1 MEDNEIPLIAAAAC
15 PDQVIQLAANQC
27 FVPVSALTL
36 PPVLENCPTGNISF
50 SPATTDGFPSGVYP
64 LTVSIADAAGNI
76 NSCTMEIT
84 VLPFEPPNDQMVC
97 IGQINLSLDADC
109 EEEIVA
115 DVLLAPGGTHG
126 CTDDYCVTA
135 LDENGDEVPGAI
147 ATQEH
152 VGQVLTVRVCTDCDT
167 GNCCWGNVL
176 IENKLRPEVD
186 CPAPE
191 ISLFCNQIFEPSSV
205 GEPIL
210 TTCEQEVFFSF
221 EDNLM
226 IGDMCDDTPGTL
238 ERIWTVTDESNNTI
252 TCVQNIT
259 IEQFNLEDLEYPTD
273 TILTTA
279 DISCADIALDA
290 SMTHPDNTGYPSL
303 GGTPIFETGD
313 GLCSHFWN
321 WDDQLLM
328 NCEGSYE
335 ILRRWLV
342 RDMCDPIVSGVN
354 PVEHYQSIKVLD
366 NMPPVIEGCPE
377 MDIIA
382 NADFDCSTDILVN
395 ELFPS
400 FVEICGSIK
409 DTLISVSPGTV
420 QNRDGQFFLTNMA
433 PGVHT
438 VKLTVSDQCS
448 NTSRCEFD
456 ISVLDGSGPQVIC
469 EQDLHVA
476 LNNLGVAEVPA
487 EVLDDGSFDNCSPI
501 QFQIYRMDNN
511 CDNDIDL
518 NPGPYVTFCC
528 NDVSDEPQQVFLRVW
543 DDADRD
549 GMFGSVGDFSS
560 ECMVRVYI
568 SDSTIPDLTCPD
580 DIVIDCN
587 QEPTNLNITGRP
599 SIGSACTFATAS
611 FTDDV
616 SNLSHCATGEVVRT
630 WQIESQNIVC
640 NQIIRITPAM
650 PFTVNNIVWPQDFEG
665 ECTDM
670 NTATEPIISGVECS
684 QIGIELESDTF
695 FFEEAACYKVINTW
709 QVIDLCQFDSSVDP
723 DFGLWSHQQVI
734 TITSSEPPTITAC
747 GDITVDVD
755 SEDCLV
761 SSATISNSALATGC
775 SLSQNLD
782 WSYVVDIDGDGVT
795 DASGTLTGQDVNFT
809 IDNLIGGQAS
819 VDWVVTDG
827 CGNMTSCTQ
836 NVTVQDGKAPTALCH
851 NLSTAIMNSTGTAAI
866 DVTDI
871 DAGSTDN
878 CTAQAD
884 LQLSFAADQIVAS
897 QSFSCDDLPDGIS
910 ANVSVTLYVND
921 SDGNQSNCVTLVNL
935 LDNNDVCTDDAGQL
949 MVLGG
954 QITTE
959 FGEAIE
965 AVETRLEA
973 SSPAMNN
980 MEPTDEN
987 GEFVFDGLPTSM
999 DYKLVPF
1006 KNVDHNN
1013 GVNTIDIIH
1022 MQRHV
1027 LGVDR
1032 LNSPYKV
1039 IASDINNDEVTNGL
1053 DLIQLRKFVL
1063 GSVDTFYNNT
1073 SWRFVS
1079 AEQILS
1085 DTLHPYPL
1093 EEVRYVND
1101 ISDMNRENDFI
1112 GVKIGDVDNSLTL
1125 GFNQNVLDSRSN
1137 TNIYYT
1143 LQTTSVEHE
1152 YLIPIFTRDIGL
1164 IYGFQFKLKLTQG
1177 SIVDILPGSVDIVSE
1192 NYYMSTDSEIA
1203 FSWNGD
1209 KGAVSDRTIPL
1220 FYLSVKE
1227 LEDQSVSLSLMKEK
1241 PLAEMYIGDLLS
1253 KKIPTLS
1260 LYEGDE
1266 SSDFILYQ
1274 NEPNPFKDET
1284 AIKFY
1289 LPEPQRVTITFYGH
1303 AGLEIY
1309 SLEDNYEKGEHTI
1322 NLSARDLGYSSV
1334 VYYKLSSGLYADT
1347 KKMIIID

>member
-1 MEDNEIPLIAAAAC
+1 M
-15 PDQVIQLAANQC
+15 
-27 FVPVSALTL
+27 
-36 PPVLENCPTGNISF
+36 
-50 SPATTDGFPSGVYP
+50 
-64 LTVSIADAAGNI
+64 
-76 NSCTMEIT
+76 
-84 VLPFEPPNDQMVC
+84 
-97 IGQINLSLDADC
+97 
-109 EEEIVA
+109 
-115 DVLLAPGGTHG
+115 
-126 CTDDYCVTA
+126 
-135 LDENGDEVPGAI
+135 
-147 ATQEH
+147 
-152 VGQVLTVRVCTDCDT
+152 
-167 GNCCWGNVL
+167 
-176 IENKLRPEVD
+176 
-186 CPAPE
+186 
-191 ISLFCNQIFEPSSV
+191 
-205 GEPIL
+205 
-210 TTCEQEVFFSF
+210 
-221 EDNLM
+221 
-226 IGDMCDDTPGTL
+226 
-238 ERIWTVTDESNNTI
+238 
-252 TCVQNIT
+252 
-259 IEQFNLEDLEYPTD
+259 
-273 TILTTA
+273 
-279 DISCADIALDA
+279 
-290 SMTHPDNTGYPSL
+290 
-303 GGTPIFETGD
+303 
-313 GLCSHFWN
+313 
-321 WDDQLLM
+321 
-328 NCEGSYE
+328 
-335 ILRRWLV
+335 
-342 RDMCDPIVSGVN
+342 
-354 PVEHYQSIKVLD
+354 
-366 NMPPVIEGCPE
+366 
-377 MDIIA
+377 
-382 NADFDCSTDILVN
+382 
-395 ELFPS
+395 
-400 FVEICGSIK
+400 
-409 DTLISVSPGTV
+409 
-420 QNRDGQFFLTNMA
+420 
-433 PGVHT
+433 
-438 VKLTVSDQCS
+438 
-448 NTSRCEFD
+448 
-456 ISVLDGSGPQVIC
+456 
-469 EQDLHVA
+469 
-476 LNNLGVAEVPA
+476 
-487 EVLDDGSFDNCSPI
+487 
-501 QFQIYRMDNN
+501 
-511 CDNDIDL
+511 
-518 NPGPYVTFCC
+518 
-528 NDVSDEPQQVFLRVW
+528 
-543 DDADRD
+543 
-549 GMFGSVGDFSS
+549 
-560 ECMVRVYI
+560 
-568 SDSTIPDLTCPD
+568 
-580 DIVIDCN
+580 
-587 QEPTNLNITGRP
+587 
-599 SIGSACTFATAS
+599 
-611 FTDDV
+611 
-616 SNLSHCATGEVVRT
+616 
-630 WQIESQNIVC
+630 
-640 NQIIRITPAM
+640 
-650 PFTVNNIVWPQDFEG
+650 
-665 ECTDM
+665 
-670 NTATEPIISGVECS
+670 
-684 QIGIELESDTF
+684 
-695 FFEEAACYKVINTW
+695 
-709 QVIDLCQFDSSVDP
+709 
-723 DFGLWSHQQVI
+723 
-734 TITSSEPPTITAC
+734 
-747 GDITVDVD
+747 
-755 SEDCLV
+755 
-761 SSATISNSALATGC
+761 
-775 SLSQNLD
+775 
-782 WSYVVDIDGDGVT
+782 
-795 DASGTLTGQDVNFT
+795 
-809 IDNLIGGQAS
+809 IGGQAS